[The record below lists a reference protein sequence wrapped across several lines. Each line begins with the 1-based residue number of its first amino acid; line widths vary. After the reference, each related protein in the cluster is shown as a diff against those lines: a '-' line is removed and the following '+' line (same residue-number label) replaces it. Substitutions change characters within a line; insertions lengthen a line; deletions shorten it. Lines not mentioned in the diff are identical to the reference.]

1 MKNKTIQGLEYLNYN
16 DIEDI
21 VDELLQ
27 SILDEY
33 DIILDWYD
41 FWFNGSRVRGTA
53 NDNSDLDVVLF
64 YKGDISEDTLFN
76 IFHDSEYRFYPGDF
90 SDNNITYNSFD
101 MNDGIIIDINPIKV
115 VSEKTIEKYKN
126 KSMKYDREVLSKTID
141 KHNKIQKI
149 KTT

>member
-1 MKNKTIQGLEYLNYN
+1 MNNKTIQGLEYLNYN

-21 VDELLQ
+21 VDELIQ
-27 SILDEY
+27 SILDEC

-53 NDNSDLDVVLF
+53 NDDSDFDVVFF
-64 YKGDISEDTLFN
+64 YKGDISEDSLFN
-76 IFHDSEYRFYPGDF
+76 IFHDSVYRFYPDDF
-90 SDNNITYNSFD
+90 SDNNITYNSFNK
-101 MNDGIIIDINPIKV
+101 NDGIIIDINPIKV

-126 KSMKYDREVLSKTID
+126 KSMKYDKEVLSKTLD

>member
-1 MKNKTIQGLEYLNYN
+1 MNNKTIQGLEYLNYN

-21 VDELLQ
+21 VDELIQ

-33 DIILDWYD
+33 DIILDWYH

-53 NDNSDLDVVLF
+53 NDDSDFDVVFF
-64 YKGDISEDTLFN
+64 YKGDISEDALFN

-90 SDNNITYNSFD
+90 SDNNMTYNSFD
-101 MNDGIIIDINPIKV
+101 SNDGIIIDVNPIKV

-126 KSMKYDREVLSKTID
+126 KSMKYDREVLSKTLD
-141 KHNKIQKI
+141 KHNKIQK
-149 KTT
+149 

>member
-1 MKNKTIQGLEYLNYN
+1 MNNKTIQGLEYLNYN

-21 VDELLQ
+21 VDELIQ
-27 SILDEY
+27 SILDEC

-53 NDNSDLDVVLF
+53 NDDSDFDVVF
-64 YKGDISEDTLFN
+64 FFFVYISEDSLFN
-76 IFHDSEYRFYPGDF
+76 VFHDSVYRFYPGDF
-90 SDNNITYNSFD
+90 SDNNITYNSFNK
-101 MNDGIIIDINPIKV
+101 NDGIIIDINPIKV

>member
-1 MKNKTIQGLEYLNYN
+1 MNNKTIQGLEYLNYN

-21 VDELLQ
+21 VDELIQ
-27 SILDEY
+27 SILDEC

-53 NDNSDLDVVLF
+53 NDDSDFDVVFF

-76 IFHDSEYRFYPGDF
+76 IFHDSVNRFYPGDF
-90 SDNNITYNSFD
+90 SDNNMTYNSFNK
-101 MNDGIIIDINPIKV
+101 NDGIIIDINPIKV

-126 KSMKYDREVLSKTID
+126 KSMKYDREVLSKTLD

>member
-1 MKNKTIQGLEYLNYN
+1 MNNKTIQGLEYLNYN

-21 VDELLQ
+21 VDELIQ

-33 DIILDWYD
+33 DIILDWYH
-41 FWFNGSRVRGTA
+41 FWLNGSRIRGTA
-53 NDNSDLDVVLF
+53 NNDSDFDVVFF

-90 SDNNITYNSFD
+90 SDNNMTYNSFD
-101 MNDGIIIDINPIKV
+101 RNDGIIIDVNPIKV

-126 KSMKYDREVLSKTID
+126 KSMKYDIEVLSKTLD
-141 KHNKIQKI
+141 KHNKKI
-149 KTT
+149 K

>member
-1 MKNKTIQGLEYLNYN
+1 MNNKTIQGLEYLNYN

-21 VDELLQ
+21 VDELIQ

-33 DIILDWYD
+33 DIILDWYH

-53 NDNSDLDVVLF
+53 NDDSDFDVVFF

-90 SDNNITYNSFD
+90 SDNNMTYNSFD
-101 MNDGIIIDINPIKV
+101 SNDGIIIDVNPIKV

-126 KSMKYDREVLSKTID
+126 KSMKYDREVLSKTLD
-141 KHNKIQKI
+141 KHNKIQK
-149 KTT
+149 